1 MELQKDLLQ
10 ILACP
15 RCHAS
20 LNSVEENNAIVGL
33 RCEACSL
40 VFPVRENIPVLLTDE
55 AIPLAQWN
63 QGTR

>member
-1 MELQKDLLQ
+1 MELQKELLQ

-20 LNSVEENNAIVGL
+20 LNSVEENNTIVGL
-33 RCEACSL
+33 RCEPCAL
-40 VFPVRENIPVLLTDE
+40 IFPVRDSIPVMLTDE
-55 AIPLAQWN
+55 AIPLAQWD